1 MRKRLSKIKNA
12 TFSYSKEFQSLT
24 LCLVNEDDIVK
35 NAKLDSIKK
44 YTTPSG
50 FVYPA
55 PKDPSEYSK
64 HPRQVSKQR
73 QEELKE
79 PWIENQST
87 GAPPSRSFVLPVGKK
102 DFDTVP
108 VISSKPFGGYN
119 ADGTKAPDH
128 EFYKSVHLGGDGVE
142 AEMVEA
148 KKRAKQEWLDAVMVD
163 NIHFNTHYGEKGAK
177 PSQLAKLDDILDG
190 GKPKKLGLKVV
201 HNATLPSGKKIPF
214 KPPPATIMALDEFED
229 PKDFTEGIEAKQ
241 RGTFYGTTATG
252 EKVGF
257 ITAIHKDAN
266 KPFRQRYLHRRS
278 VDPLTKAE
286 TVGPKFFGGE
296 KQKVAQLHPS
306 VERTKNNKK
315 VGPPGFKKFI

>member
-1 MRKRLSKIKNA
+1 M
-12 TFSYSKEFQSLT
+12 
-24 LCLVNEDDIVK
+24 
-35 NAKLDSIKK
+35 
-44 YTTPSG
+44 
-50 FVYPA
+50 
-55 PKDPSEYSK
+55 
-64 HPRQVSKQR
+64 
-73 QEELKE
+73 KE

-214 KPPPATIMALDEFED
+214 KPPPATIMALDKFED
-229 PKDFTEGIEAKQ
+229 PKDFTEGMRPNDVEH
-241 RGTFYGTTATG
+241 FYGTTATG

-278 VDPLTKAE
+278 VEPLKKGE
-286 TVGPKFFGGE
+286 TVGPKFFGGSKE
-296 KQKVAQLHPS
+296 KLAQMHPS
-306 VERTKNNKK
+306 AERTKNNKK
-315 VGPPGFKKFI
+315 VGPPGFKNSFSEDRQPGPKYIPPKLPKL